1 MSKVITW
8 MQVID
13 EAEGEARDEGDDASE
28 LVYPVDIHNA
38 PDMESWKRA
47 MTPQEIVD
55 QLSKLDPDDLAGV
68 IRGLNDLKFVDVYP
82 S

>member
-1 MSKVITW
+1 
-8 MQVID
+8 
-13 EAEGEARDEGDDASE
+13 
-28 LVYPVDIHNA
+28 
-38 PDMESWKRA
+38 MESWKRA